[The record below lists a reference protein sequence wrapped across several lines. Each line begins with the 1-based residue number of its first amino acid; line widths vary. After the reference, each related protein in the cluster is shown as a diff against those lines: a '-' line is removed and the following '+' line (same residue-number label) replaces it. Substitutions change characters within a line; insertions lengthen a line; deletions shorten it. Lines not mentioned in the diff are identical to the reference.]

1 LRRWQRR
8 CWRQGGDGEVSCS
21 EGGDGGVAV
30 AKAAEAVVAMASA
43 VDAAVARVAVA
54 RTAAVSAA
62 VARSAAGAAGWAG
75 CNGDGGGGG
84 GGGSEGGGGEDYCRQ
99 RGGSQR
105 CRADRDR
112 RQEHACVPRVALPRR
127 AATSSSHGFSP
138 QFAALSLEFRIL
150 GEILR
155 HNHIFFVS
163 VSTAR
168 EISSLAF
175 ANVYFLPVYAPNGGW
190 AVSPSKRGTRSLP

>member
-1 LRRWQRR
+1 
-8 CWRQGGDGEVSCS
+8 
-21 EGGDGGVAV
+21 VAV

-112 RQEHACVPRVALPRR
+112 RQEHACVPRVALLRR
-127 AATSSSHGFSP
+127 AATTSSHGFSP
-138 QFAALSLEFRIL
+138 QFAALSLEFR
-150 GEILR
+150 LR
-155 HNHIFFVS
+155 YTVVYH
-163 VSTAR
+163 TALR

-175 ANVYFLPVYAPNGGW
+175 AIFFSSPCMPLMGGGQSVLVNGAP
-190 AVSPSKRGTRSLP
+190 APCL